1 MESGDFYMTS
11 VDKRVVE
18 MEFDNAQFEERI
30 KQSTQSLKNL
40 DANLKLQNGVR
51 GFENVQRAAD
61 SLALD
66 SVATGV
72 DSIREKF
79 SMMGAVAFTAI
90 QRVTNAVIDMGGRV
104 VRGVTIQPILD
115 GLDEYTLK
123 LNSIKTIQT
132 NTLGKSS
139 LGDINDTL
147 DELNTYADKTIYN
160 FAEMTRN
167 IGTFTAAGVG
177 LKQSAE
183 SIKGI
188 ANLAAASGSSSQQAS
203 VAMYQLSQA
212 IAAGKVNLQDW
223 NSVVN
228 AGMGGKMFQN
238 ALIRTSKA
246 FGGNVDEMIKKYGTF
261 RESLSRGNWLTTEV
275 LTKTLRNF
283 TLFTNEMSEEEK
295 EQARAMLR
303 KEGYTKKQI
312 AQIEKEAAA
321 AEEAA
326 TKVKTFRQFID
337 TTKEELGS
345 GWAKTWELII
355 GDLAEAENLWTSISN
370 VVNGFIGGLAQ
381 SRNDTLQMWKDL
393 KGRKALLKG
402 FENVFNAFKS
412 IAGPIAEAFNEIFK
426 PIDGKTLADLSK
438 KFKNFTKT
446 LKVSD
451 STMQAIKE
459 SASGVFNTLSKGIGY
474 VTSLASAIFKVIQPL
489 ASIGVKVFGIVV
501 GGIASFIGAIG
512 NISPEVDGVAGAFDF
527 LATALS
533 TILQQV
539 SDGIPTFE
547 DLKNVMD
554 SIAQVVGGAASSL
567 NGTLSSLLDGLFQNA
582 SNIKDSLGS
591 IGKAIFKEL
600 GPIGML
606 LESLANTVGEFIS
619 NMKFTDIIS
628 AITALIGALG
638 VKGIFGVLKSI
649 KDIAGEAKGG
659 FGISDMFDS
668 IGNAFENF
676 GSKIKFINE
685 KTLIAIAV
693 AIGILSASMVAI
705 SRLNFTDIT
714 NSLGAMTVLMGE
726 MIGVMAALSAMDLS
740 GKLKG
745 TAAAFI
751 SISVSVAILASALK
765 VLGSMSLEEMA
776 VSVAAL
782 STMLALLLATVG
794 ILGGMKGKMLRGAAS
809 IAVIST
815 SMLFLAASLK
825 LVASIPAEN
834 LFTAVGAIAASLTV
848 LGVAMALFKSNIAGA
863 ASLLIVSVGLLA
875 LAGALAAL
883 GAIPIENIAVA
894 LGTLLSTLLILG
906 VMAGI
911 FSSVVPGMLGLGAAL
926 IVAGAGML
934 VLAGGMAALGSI
946 PIERIAIAIGGLAA
960 TLIVLGAASAILGPL
975 IPAMLG
981 IGAALIVAGAG
992 MLVLASGIAIMAAIP
1007 IEGLA
1012 AAIGGLAATLIV
1024 LGAASAILGPLI
1036 PAMLGIGAALI
1047 VAGAGMLVLASGI
1060 AALSSISLE
1069 GTVTAMASLAAT
1081 LAVLGAASLLLA
1093 PSIPVLAGFGAIL
1106 LVLGAGTMLAA
1117 IGIGMLV
1124 LPLSQLS
1131 EIPLD
1136 SVAPNLGSIAAAF
1149 AALAGSAMLLL
1160 PAAPVLASVASSMA
1174 SMSDGLASM
1183 SSNVDGISETFDKL
1197 NSTIASNGPAI
1208 SEAIAS
1214 LKDSINASMTD
1225 ISAIVSESVANIARS
1240 MNSSAEIE
1248 EAANTMVL
1256 ALTASIIS
1264 AAPLLSSAG
1273 ESLGIALTESITSS
1287 IEGIGD
1293 AGRAIALSLLVSLA
1307 AGISA
1312 ARAKVITA
1320 MSTLTQAIL
1329 LSFKSMGPKVQTA
1342 AKNAALQGA
1351 QAIRGTKNSY
1361 ISAGSDI
1368 GQGLVEGIRSKL
1380 SAAGSAGEELGRIAL
1395 ARAKAA
1401 VKSKSPSKEFMKLG
1415 RNMDEGLIIG
1425 IQALMDRVGD
1435 AGEEIGITAVN
1446 STKNTLSM
1454 LSSIVDDID
1463 ASPTIRPVV
1472 DLTDV
1477 RESAAAISSIFS
1489 EQSAVQAH
1497 RALRG
1502 NDFYNPNSPTGTA
1515 QTKQINN
1522 TISINLDYSAGA
1534 DANQIVR
1541 DIAAGL
1547 MNQAFM
1553 EG

>member
-992 MLVLASGIAIMAAIP
+992 MLVLASGIA
-1007 IEGLA
+1007 
-1012 AAIGGLAATLIV
+1012 
-1024 LGAASAILGPLI
+1024 
-1036 PAMLGIGAALI
+1036 
-1047 VAGAGMLVLASGI
+1047 
-1060 AALSSISLE
+1060 ALSSISLE